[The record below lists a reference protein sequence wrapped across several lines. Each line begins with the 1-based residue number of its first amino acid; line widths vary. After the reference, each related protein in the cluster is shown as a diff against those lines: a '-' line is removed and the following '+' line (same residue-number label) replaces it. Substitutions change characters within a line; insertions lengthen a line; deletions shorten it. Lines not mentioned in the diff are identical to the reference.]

1 MTKQRKRMRD
11 SKSGIKGVTKASKTT
26 WKAQIF
32 VNGENIHLGSYPTQS
47 QAADV
52 YWEAAKLHFGEFAKF
67 ESRAASSVENTCPQV
82 LRQVMQVTFQ
92 AV

>member
-1 MTKQRKRMRD
+1 MTKQRKRMCD

-47 QAADV
+47 QAAV
-52 YWEAAKLHFGEFAKF
+52 RLL
-67 ESRAASSVENTCPQV
+67 ESCEI
-82 LRQVMQVTFQ
+82 TFW
-92 AV
+92 